1 VQPKIIDPPLTNHDC
16 PKTSQSAAEM
26 TKDGIGHNRK
36 SLRSS
41 ECSRAPRLFCEEYV
55 ICLLINIFKYDSDR
69 KVIKQCIVREIWGWD
84 GGLNMDRI
92 SGHTP
97 GGGMQP
103 HKIHSEGS
111 KID

>member
-1 VQPKIIDPPLTNHDC
+1 
-16 PKTSQSAAEM
+16 M
-26 TKDGIGHNRK
+26 TKDGIGRDRK

-84 GGLNMDRI
+84 GGLNI
-92 SGHTP
+92 
-97 GGGMQP
+97 
-103 HKIHSEGS
+103 GS
-111 KID
+111 NFGAHAWGRNATTQDPF